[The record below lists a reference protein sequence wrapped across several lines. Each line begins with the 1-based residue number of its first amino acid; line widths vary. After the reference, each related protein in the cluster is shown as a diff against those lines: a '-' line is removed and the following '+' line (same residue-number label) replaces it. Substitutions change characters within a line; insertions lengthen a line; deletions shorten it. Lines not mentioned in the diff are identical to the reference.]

1 MLMFAFLDILRA
13 QILAV
18 EIHLHGAYLA
28 CSYPGPCTPLDKRLI
43 RFFPHFLCGSS
54 SSCVRQQFIMSHEKI
69 SRKLPARQAIYT
81 PT

>member
-28 CSYPGPCTPLDKRLI
+28 CSYPGPCMPLDKRLI
-43 RFFPHFLCGSS
+43 RFFSPFSMWKLLCS
-54 SSCVRQQFIMSHEKI
+54 
-69 SRKLPARQAIYT
+69 AAIHHVA
-81 PT
+81 